1 MWGQATNVVELDETD
16 VAELVEGLVCGV
28 AVHKELH
35 ELHRLGPPQ
44 VAHRACVRAC
54 VRAFLHRE
62 GKWWRCGCAI
72 SLKAMTSSAR
82 LLLFFFHCCVREC

>member
-1 MWGQATNVVELDETD
+1 MWGHATNVVELDETD
-16 VAELVEGLVCGV
+16 VTKLVEGLVCGV

-44 VAHRACVRAC
+44 VAHREC

-62 GKWWRCGCAI
+62 GSGGDGAVQ
-72 SLKAMTSSAR
+72 S
-82 LLLFFFHCCVREC
+82 V